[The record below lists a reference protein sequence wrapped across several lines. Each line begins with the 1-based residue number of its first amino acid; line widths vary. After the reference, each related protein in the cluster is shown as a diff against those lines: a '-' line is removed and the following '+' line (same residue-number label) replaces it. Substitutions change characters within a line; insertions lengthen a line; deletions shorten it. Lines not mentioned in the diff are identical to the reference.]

1 MNNGQTVLIHSL
13 TPPPAEVYTLLK
25 ERGFSIHMSRSWKE
39 AERAYSAL
47 DQIRYILVDIA
58 LCCRY
63 GWEKFIHRVET
74 GSSSPVLICFHP
86 KFPRSLCNLLD
97 HSLAVGN
104 SNVPDC
110 NEIAGNSQAPLVV
123 GKSRKFLEVLEL
135 ADRYARH
142 DITVLITG
150 ETGAGK
156 DVISRYIHAHSSRK
170 DEPLVACNVTAIP
183 ETLVESELFGYSK
196 GAFTGADKNKRGLIE
211 AAEGGTLFLDEIGG
225 LLPSIQIKL
234 LRFLESREFYKVG
247 DSSPKTANVRII
259 ASTNSDL
266 DEGTNGFR
274 KDLYYRVNSAR
285 IILPPLR
292 ERGEDIALLAEM
304 FIEKACRQTQNPFK
318 KISSSVKALFLNY
331 PWPGNIRE
339 LKNTIESAVMVS
351 NDEYLTMADLPMQLQ
366 QYATRN
372 REEISPKAL
381 RNFEEAEWNVIRESI
396 KEANGS
402 KDKAAKLL
410 GISIRTLYRKLE
422 KFASK
427 AE

>member
-1 MNNGQTVLIHSL
+1 
-13 TPPPAEVYTLLK
+13 
-25 ERGFSIHMSRSWKE
+25 
-39 AERAYSAL
+39 L
-47 DQIRYILVDIA
+47 DQIRYILVDIT
-58 LCCRY
+58 LCCLN
-63 GWEKFIHRVET
+63 GWNNFIHRVET
-74 GSSSPVLICFHP
+74 GPSSAVLICFDP
-86 KFPRSLCNLLD
+86 RFPHSLCNLFGD
-97 HSLAVGN
+97 SLPVGN
-104 SNVPDC
+104 SNVSDSKR
-110 NEIAGNSQAPLVV
+110 IAGNSQAPLVV
-123 GKSRKFLEVLEL
+123 GESRKFLEVLEL

-150 ETGAGK
+150 ETGTGK
-156 DVISRYIHAHSSRK
+156 DVISHYIHAHSSRK

-211 AAEGGTLFLDEIGG
+211 AAEGGTLFLDEIGD
-225 LLPSIQIKL
+225 LPPSIQLKL

-247 DSSPKTANVRII
+247 DSSPKTANVRIL
-259 ASTNSDL
+259 ASTNNGL
-266 DEGTNGFR
+266 DENTNGFR

-292 ERGEDIALLAEM
+292 DRGEDIALLAEM
-304 FIEKACRQTQNPFK
+304 FIEQACRQTQTPFK
-318 KISSSVKALFLNY
+318 KISSSVKALLLNY

-351 NDEYLTMADLPMQLQ
+351 DGEHLTMADLPMQLQ

-381 RNFEEAEWNVIRESI
+381 RNLEEAERNIIMEAI
-396 KEANGS
+396 KEANS
-402 KDKAAKLL
+402 NKDKAAKLL
-410 GISIRTLYRKLE
+410 GVSTRTLYRKLE

>member
-13 TPPPAEVYTLLK
+13 TSPPAEVHTLLK

-39 AERAYSAL
+39 AERAYFAL
-47 DQIRYILVDIA
+47 DQISYILVDIT
-58 LCCRY
+58 LCCRN
-63 GWEKFIHRVET
+63 GWDNFIRRVKT
-74 GSSSPVLICFHP
+74 GPSSAVLICFHP
-86 KFPRSLCNLLD
+86 RFPHSLCNLLD

-104 SNVPDC
+104 SNVPVS
-110 NEIAGNSQAPLVV
+110 NETAGNSQAPLVV
-123 GKSRKFLEVLEL
+123 GESRKFLGVLEL
-135 ADRYARH
+135 ANRYARH

-150 ETGAGK
+150 ETGTGK
-156 DVISRYIHAHSSRK
+156 DVISHYIHAHSSRK

-211 AAEGGTLFLDEIGG
+211 AAEGGTLFLDEIGD
-225 LLPSIQIKL
+225 LPPSIQLKL

-247 DSSPKTANVRII
+247 DSSPKTANVRIL
-259 ASTNSDL
+259 ASTNNGL
-266 DEGTNGFR
+266 DEGTSGFR

-304 FIEKACRQTQNPFK
+304 FIEQACRQTQKPFK
-318 KISSSVKALFLNY
+318 KISSSVKALLLNY

-351 NDEYLTMADLPMQLQ
+351 DGEHLTMSDLPMQLQ

-381 RNFEEAEWNVIRESI
+381 RNLEEAERNIIREAI
-396 KEANGS
+396 KEANS
-402 KDKAAKLL
+402 NKDKAAKLL
-410 GISIRTLYRKLE
+410 GVSTRTLYRKLE

-427 AE
+427 VE

>member
-1 MNNGQTVLIHSL
+1 
-13 TPPPAEVYTLLK
+13 
-25 ERGFSIHMSRSWKE
+25 
-39 AERAYSAL
+39 
-47 DQIRYILVDIA
+47 
-58 LCCRY
+58 
-63 GWEKFIHRVET
+63 
-74 GSSSPVLICFHP
+74 
-86 KFPRSLCNLLD
+86 
-97 HSLAVGN
+97 
-104 SNVPDC
+104 
-110 NEIAGNSQAPLVV
+110 
-123 GKSRKFLEVLEL
+123 
-135 ADRYARH
+135 
-142 DITVLITG
+142 
-150 ETGAGK
+150 
-156 DVISRYIHAHSSRK
+156 
-170 DEPLVACNVTAIP
+170 
-183 ETLVESELFGYSK
+183 
-196 GAFTGADKNKRGLIE
+196 
-211 AAEGGTLFLDEIGG
+211 
-225 LLPSIQIKL
+225 

-259 ASTNSDL
+259 ASTNSTL

-339 LKNTIESAVMVS
+339 LKNTIESAVLVS

-396 KEANGS
+396 KEANGN

-410 GISIRTLYRKLE
+410 GISTRTLYRKLE